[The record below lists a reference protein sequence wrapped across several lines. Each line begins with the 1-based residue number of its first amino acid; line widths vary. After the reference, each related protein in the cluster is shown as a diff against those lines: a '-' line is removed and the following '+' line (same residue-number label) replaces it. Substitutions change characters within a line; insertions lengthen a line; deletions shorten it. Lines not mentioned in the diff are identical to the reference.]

1 MVVYATEYIFFLWS
15 KSSNKIVLGLHRQ
28 VCSVFFFDEIVQ
40 VSPFLDMKSKLINP
54 LFYLATSVLLFSAV
68 NKVSA
73 GVVTQPSVNDL
84 QSLSFD
90 MVNSDKPKGFA
101 RSDRTSST
109 IPISKNSPTTVQ
121 PTSTQ
126 ANFAT
131 QTDQVSEPLGGLF
144 VTSVF
149 VIYILVGLRYRK
161 HRTHRAALLLQQIE
175 TLERIWNMQSH
186 R

>member
-1 MVVYATEYIFFLWS
+1 
-15 KSSNKIVLGLHRQ
+15 
-28 VCSVFFFDEIVQ
+28 
-40 VSPFLDMKSKLINP
+40 MKSKFINP
-54 LFYLATSVLLFSAV
+54 LFYLATSVFLFSAV

-73 GVVTQPSVNDL
+73 GVVTQPSVNEPQALRFDL
-84 QSLSFD
+84 
-90 MVNSDKPKGFA
+90 VN
-101 RSDRTSST
+101 SDRTSSP
-109 IPISKNSPTTVQ
+109 IPNSKNSTTTVQ
-121 PTSTQ
+121 PTPSTQ

-131 QTDQVSEPLGGLF
+131 QTDQVSEPVGGLF

-149 VIYILVGLRYRK
+149 IVYILVGLRYRK